1 MRALAAAFPE
11 EADQNALTVRERRLA
26 NSTPVQFLERAA
38 QLAEAAPAIGAA
50 MDADVD
56 LLRDAV
62 YWELAYS
69 ALVDQI
75 NTLGRQVEMAIV
87 SRKLKAVKVARNLY
101 QIARVY
107 VGTPAG
113 APLKPQVQEL
123 KETLRRK
130 RKTSPKPAP
139 AAPPTAA
146 AETKK
151 P

>member
-1 MRALAAAFPE
+1 
-11 EADQNALTVRERRLA
+11 
-26 NSTPVQFLERAA
+26 
-38 QLAEAAPAIGAA
+38 

-107 VGTPAG
+107 VATPAAHAG
-113 APLKPQVQEL
+113 GCG
-123 KETLRRK
+123 
-130 RKTSPKPAP
+130 
-139 AAPPTAA
+139 
-146 AETKK
+146 
-151 P
+151 